1 MNSLKLTLLLIST
14 MCFSQNRSTTTLRP
28 HTYKSSCQAI
38 IESDP
43 PTQIANLYARW
54 DSSSATSV
62 FDQNNVDATQP
73 AFTGKVRYWRDIS
86 GNNNNLECF
95 RVDGSYNAS
104 DLADYIP
111 SNVNSPIYLKDSE
124 VISNSET
131 TPKELRSNSGFLLNS
146 DFTFV
151 FVMKA
156 NNVVINDWNCFI
168 SSDNNAED
176 NESWQFG
183 WPVAIETDFETGIP
197 VGNSPKTFCILGKSN
212 NSRFSLNTGI
222 PYDNQIHVWVIK
234 VKYGTTAANSNI
246 TISVDGNEIRN
257 VNGLK
262 VRMNLVKLFR
272 NRNNSS
278 AFNASF
284 YEFFTYDSLI
294 SDEEVQSLSYWLGC
308 KWGVQI

>member
-1 MNSLKLTLLLIST
+1 MTLLKITFLLVST
-14 MCFSQNRSTTTLRP
+14 VCFSQNRSTSTLRS
-28 HTYKSSCQAI
+28 HNYKSSCQAI

-54 DSSSATSV
+54 DSSSPSNIL
-62 FDQNNVDATQP
+62 DENNVAATQ
-73 AFTGKVRYWRDIS
+73 AGFTGKVRYWNDIS

-95 RVDGSYNAS
+95 RVDNSYNSS

-111 SNVNSPIYLKDSE
+111 SNINSPVYLKDSE
-124 VISNSET
+124 VVSSSET
-131 TPKELRSNSGFLLNS
+131 VPKELRSNSGFLLNS

-156 NNVVINDWNCFI
+156 NNAVINDWNCFI
-168 SSDNNAED
+168 SSDNNSND

-183 WPVAIETDFETGIP
+183 WPVAIETDFETGVP

-212 NSRFSLNTGI
+212 NSRFSLNTGV

-234 VKYGTTAANSNI
+234 VKYGATIASSNL

-257 VNGLK
+257 VNG
-262 VRMNLVKLFR
+262 VRVGMNMVKLFR
-272 NRNNSS
+272 NRNNDSK
-278 AFNASF
+278 FNASF
-284 YEFFTYDSLI
+284 YEFFTYNSLVSEQDI
-294 SDEEVQSLSYWLGC
+294 QNLSYWLAC

>member
-1 MNSLKLTLLLIST
+1 MNSLKLTLLLVST

-43 PTQIANLYARW
+43 PTQISNLYARW
-54 DSSSATSV
+54 DSSSPTNIL
-62 FDQNNVDATQP
+62 DENNVDATQP

-86 GNNNNLECF
+86 GNNNNLECI
-95 RVDGSYNAS
+95 RVNGSYNSS

-124 VISNSET
+124 IISNSET
-131 TPKELRSNSGFLLNS
+131 VPKELRSNTGFLINS

-156 NNVVINDWNCFI
+156 NNAVINDFNCFI
-168 SSDNNAED
+168 SSDNDSDD

-183 WPVAIETDFETGIP
+183 WPRATELDFETGIP

-212 NSRFSLNTGI
+212 NSRFSINTEI

-234 VKYGTTAANSNI
+234 VKYGATAASSNL
-246 TISVDGNEIRN
+246 TINVDGNEIRN
-257 VNGLK
+257 VNGIR

-278 AFNASF
+278 EFNASF
-284 YEFFTYDSLI
+284 YEFFTYNSLI
-294 SDEEVQSLSYWLGC
+294 SDQEIQSLSYWLVC

>member
-1 MNSLKLTLLLIST
+1 

-54 DSSSATSV
+54 DSSSPTNI
-62 FDQNNVDATQP
+62 FDENNIDATQP
-73 AFTGKVRYWRDIS
+73 TFTGKVRYWNDIS

-95 RVDGSYNAS
+95 RVGGSYNSS
-104 DLADYIP
+104 DLADYTP
-111 SNVNSPIYLKDSE
+111 SNINSPVYLKDSE

-131 TPKELRSNSGFLLNS
+131 IPKELRSSSSFLLNS

-156 NNVVINDWNCFI
+156 NNTVINDWNCFI
-168 SSDNNAED
+168 SSSNSAGD

-197 VGNSPKTFCILGKSN
+197 VGNSPKTFCILGKFN
-212 NSRFSLNTGI
+212 NNRFSLNTGI

-234 VKYGTTAANSNI
+234 AKYGATFASSNL

-257 VNGLK
+257 VDGIRVQMDMIK
-262 VRMNLVKLFR
+262 IFR
-272 NRNNSS
+272 NRNNDSK
-278 AFNASF
+278 FNASF
-284 YEFFTYDSLI
+284 YEFFTYNSLI
-294 SDEEVQSLSYWLGC
+294 SDQEIQSLSYWLAC